1 MKVERPM
8 SKIQNLWYK
17 PIVFTLEDGE
27 KVTFSHEDFLV
38 ISTVLYNFNVYR
50 VLIDDGSAMNILS
63 KDTLL

>member
-1 MKVERPM
+1 
-8 SKIQNLWYK
+8 
-17 PIVFTLEDGE
+17 VFTLEDGE